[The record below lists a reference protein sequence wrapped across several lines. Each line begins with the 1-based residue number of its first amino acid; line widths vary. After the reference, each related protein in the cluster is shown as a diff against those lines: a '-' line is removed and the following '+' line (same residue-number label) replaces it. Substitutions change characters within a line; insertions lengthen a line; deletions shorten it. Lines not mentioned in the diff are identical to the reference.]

1 MDPLHNRPAVLVV
14 SADKAEDTYEEL
26 QRAYRPD
33 YEEDIEEEK
42 HQYSSLATY
51 ITEIYQ
57 ENKDIRSSSGIEEK
71 MLQSLRAYN
80 GHYDPGDLAL
90 IKEQGGSS
98 IFMNLTPTKCRAAM
112 SWLRD
117 IMMPAKENAWGL
129 YPTTVPELPEEIRM
143 QVQEHI
149 NTLVQE
155 GQVEPPTDGN
165 PQKPQAL
172 GAAQKIQ
179 EVNQLKRDIEDAFQD
194 EIYKVALGEIKKYE
208 RIIEDQLQEGQWEKA
223 FSDFIEDFCVFPVA
237 VMKAPVISKRKK
249 LSYLNGEIQESEDF
263 VFLNQRVSPLDIYPS
278 ASATHIN
285 DGNLCEHLRFDRKTL
300 YNFIGVKNYKEDNI
314 RKVLELHK
322 DGYLGGELNNTI
334 ESDKV
339 DEEYRGDTFR
349 ASKGIIHGVHF
360 FGSIPWSYLSDWGFS
375 PEKIGTDEDR
385 EFEVEAILAGGE
397 VIKCVLNED
406 PLLRRPYYKASW
418 QNIPGSWWGRS
429 LPELMRDIQRMCN
442 ATARALANNLAL
454 ASGPQIEVYT
464 DRLADDSSVDDITPF
479 HVWQVTS
486 DPSGAGGR
494 AIQFWQPTSNAQ
506 ELLAVYDRFELRA
519 DDATGIPRYAYG
531 NDQTGAAAQALADYE
546 KVITPFGPIKISK
559 LYPGMLVNN
568 TYGGTS
574 VVQGVYPQ
582 GVTDIFRLSFSNG
595 ETIDCDM
602 NHRWAVRSDHRRAFR
617 TLTTEEILEKGLFRQ
632 IKKDKKNPKG
642 FRPKWMTPQTKP
654 LEYRAQEVLID
665 PYTFGAL
672 LGDGDSRA
680 RITSMDQEVFDRIP
694 YPLGKIDRKPRNKAW
709 SQTILGIKEDLTYYL
724 HGANCYTKFIPKEY
738 LGNCIHVRK
747 ELLKGLMDTDGC
759 ISKNGDCFYFTTSFQ
774 LAKDFKQLVRSLGG
788 TVTKIQKPK
797 DKRENRTQG
806 YRIHF
811 NIEFAPVYLE
821 RKKKNFKRKPLLATY
836 ITGISYVGKRSA
848 TCISV
853 DSVDSCFLVENCI
866 VTHNTASGLSML
878 LESASKGIKDA
889 VRNID
894 FGVIKPRIEYQFYW
908 NIISDDAIDFTG
920 DVNVVPKG
928 SEILTMKGAS
938 EMRRNEFLQILA
950 NPTYMGIV
958 GEEGLADIL
967 REMAKSLG
975 LGNNIV
981 PSRIVLKKKQ
991 EEAKAMQQQQMQMQA
1006 DADNQKAS
1014 TGLQATQMQVEGQ
1027 MAMHQQTQ
1035 QLKAE
1040 EIQAKMADKEKD
1052 RQLRFIELQE
1062 RQKEA
1067 IGKQTADLQ
1076 KQQMIE
1082 VNKDAQV
1089 NKQVALSLKNG
1100 DKMNQQ

>member
-1 MDPLHNRPAVLVV
+1 
-14 SADKAEDTYEEL
+14 
-26 QRAYRPD
+26 
-33 YEEDIEEEK
+33 
-42 HQYSSLATY
+42 
-51 ITEIYQ
+51 
-57 ENKDIRSSSGIEEK
+57 
-71 MLQSLRAYN
+71 
-80 GHYDPGDLAL
+80 
-90 IKEQGGSS
+90 
-98 IFMNLTPTKCRAAM
+98 
-112 SWLRD
+112 
-117 IMMPAKENAWGL
+117 
-129 YPTTVPELPEEIRM
+129 
-143 QVQEHI
+143 
-149 NTLVQE
+149 
-155 GQVEPPTDGN
+155 
-165 PQKPQAL
+165 
-172 GAAQKIQ
+172 
-179 EVNQLKRDIEDAFQD
+179 
-194 EIYKVALGEIKKYE
+194 
-208 RIIEDQLQEGQWEKA
+208 
-223 FSDFIEDFCVFPVA
+223 
-237 VMKAPVISKRKK
+237 MKAPVISKRKK

-300 YNFIGVKNYKEDNI
+300 YNFIGVKNYKEENI

-322 DGYLGGELNNTI
+322 DGYLGEELSSTT

-339 DEEYRGDTFR
+339 NEEYRGDTYR
-349 ASKGIIHGVHF
+349 ASKGIIHGIHF
-360 FGSIPWSYLSDWGFS
+360 FGSIPWYYLSDWGFS
-375 PEKIGTDEDR
+375 TEKIGTDEDR

-531 NDQTGAAAQALADYE
+531 NDQTGAAAQ
-546 KVITPFGPIKISK
+546 
-559 LYPGMLVNN
+559 
-568 TYGGTS
+568 
-574 VVQGVYPQ
+574 
-582 GVTDIFRLSFSNG
+582 
-595 ETIDCDM
+595 
-602 NHRWAVRSDHRRAFR
+602 
-617 TLTTEEILEKGLFRQ
+617 
-632 IKKDKKNPKG
+632 
-642 FRPKWMTPQTKP
+642 
-654 LEYRAQEVLID
+654 
-665 PYTFGAL
+665 
-672 LGDGDSRA
+672 
-680 RITSMDQEVFDRIP
+680 
-694 YPLGKIDRKPRNKAW
+694 
-709 SQTILGIKEDLTYYL
+709 
-724 HGANCYTKFIPKEY
+724 
-738 LGNCIHVRK
+738 
-747 ELLKGLMDTDGC
+747 
-759 ISKNGDCFYFTTSFQ
+759 
-774 LAKDFKQLVRSLGG
+774 
-788 TVTKIQKPK
+788 
-797 DKRENRTQG
+797 
-806 YRIHF
+806 
-811 NIEFAPVYLE
+811 
-821 RKKKNFKRKPLLATY
+821 
-836 ITGISYVGKRSA
+836 
-848 TCISV
+848 
-853 DSVDSCFLVENCI
+853 
-866 VTHNTASGLSML
+866 TASGLSML

-908 NIISDDAIDFTG
+908 NIISDDSIDFTG

-950 NPTYMGIV
+950 NPTYMRIV

-967 REMAKSLG
+967 GEMGKSLG

-1006 DADNQKAS
+1006 DAENQKAS
-1014 TGLQATQMQVEGQ
+1014 TGLQATQIQVEGQ
-1027 MAMHQQTQ
+1027 MDMHQQTQ

-1089 NKQVALSLKNG
+1089 NKQVALSLSNG

>member
-531 NDQTGAAAQALADYE
+531 NDQTGAAAQ
-546 KVITPFGPIKISK
+546 
-559 LYPGMLVNN
+559 
-568 TYGGTS
+568 
-574 VVQGVYPQ
+574 
-582 GVTDIFRLSFSNG
+582 
-595 ETIDCDM
+595 
-602 NHRWAVRSDHRRAFR
+602 
-617 TLTTEEILEKGLFRQ
+617 
-632 IKKDKKNPKG
+632 
-642 FRPKWMTPQTKP
+642 
-654 LEYRAQEVLID
+654 
-665 PYTFGAL
+665 
-672 LGDGDSRA
+672 
-680 RITSMDQEVFDRIP
+680 
-694 YPLGKIDRKPRNKAW
+694 
-709 SQTILGIKEDLTYYL
+709 
-724 HGANCYTKFIPKEY
+724 
-738 LGNCIHVRK
+738 
-747 ELLKGLMDTDGC
+747 
-759 ISKNGDCFYFTTSFQ
+759 
-774 LAKDFKQLVRSLGG
+774 
-788 TVTKIQKPK
+788 
-797 DKRENRTQG
+797 
-806 YRIHF
+806 
-811 NIEFAPVYLE
+811 
-821 RKKKNFKRKPLLATY
+821 
-836 ITGISYVGKRSA
+836 
-848 TCISV
+848 
-853 DSVDSCFLVENCI
+853 
-866 VTHNTASGLSML
+866 TASGLSML